1 MDEDML
7 RCVTEQGF
15 AARTLPL
22 PLYVRA
28 HAEVLVPAADA
39 GERLDLRAA
48 DIPLLDV
55 AVAADRRG
63 ALRQLVERA
72 AVLRIVGS
80 GHGSLRDSLPD
91 SGGDARADVRDGS
104 PPAVGAGDSHDEAVA
119 RAIHQELARRRAESG
134 IEKGTLIT
142 GRDQAGGPSGVALR
156 GVDGRIDCY
165 LLGETAGVPAVGA
178 VLRLDRLERPLCAV
192 VCDLW
197 ERRGVERAVQAV
209 LREFVVTTLPRR
221 DDTDRAPLPYGDFH
235 DVVAV
240 GETDFETLAP
250 RPPRDETGEL
260 RDRLRLHGHRASVR
274 VLGPADR
281 AALVAC
287 RLEPTA
293 TSEPSADSESEPV
306 RRPTTGIED
315 DWRPRDV
322 AALGLR
328 APRQLSLT
336 YERDDVRIGRVYHEN
351 SKMRTAY
358 GTLPVVDI
366 AEMSPP
372 ARRLLGQAY
381 RDFGHARRQYPM
393 RPSGQPRLLTL
404 DQVVRRRRSWAAMGD
419 GELSRAELAHLLT
432 LSYGTTGAAVAGQ
445 DLRLPLRATPS
456 AGGLYSSDLFVLVD
470 RVSGVEPG
478 LYYFHP
484 GKRLLQLVDDERT
497 LAEVAEYTGYRE
509 RAGEAA
515 AMVVYVGAFRRNQ
528 WKYRERGYRTV
539 LLDCGHLAQSVVT
552 TATSLG
558 LVAHPMIAFVDDY
571 FNAYVGVDGV
581 EDAVLY
587 LTLLGPRRTGDE
599 AA

>member
-72 AVLRIVGS
+72 AVLRIIRS
-80 GHGSLRDSLPD
+80 GHDSLHDPRDS
-91 SGGDARADVRDGS
+91 GADARDGS

-119 RAIHQELARRRAESG
+119 RAIYQELACRRAESG

-142 GRDQAGGPSGVALR
+142 GREQADGPEGVALR

-221 DDTDRAPLPYGDFH
+221 EDADRAPFPYGDFH

-250 RPPRDETGEL
+250 LPPQGETGEL
-260 RDRLRLHGHRASVR
+260 RDRLRLHGHRARVR

-281 AALVAC
+281 TALVAC

-293 TSEPSADSESEPV
+293 KAEPSDESEHT
-306 RRPTTGIED
+306 RRPTTDTYD

-393 RPSGQPRLLTL
+393 RPAGEPRLLTL

-419 GELSRAELAHLLT
+419 GELTRAELAHLLT

-456 AGGLYSSDLFVLVD
+456 AGGLYSSDMFVLVD

>member
-1 MDEDML
+1 MDEDMT

-39 GERLDLRAA
+39 GENLDLRAA

-55 AVAADRRG
+55 AVSADRRG
-63 ALRQLVERA
+63 ALRQLAERA
-72 AVLRIVGS
+72 AVLRIRRSTTDAGDDVG
-80 GHGSLRDSLPD
+80 DD
-91 SGGDARADVRDGS
+91 GDDDS
-104 PPAVGAGDSHDEAVA
+104 PPSVGAGDTHDEAVT
-119 RAIHQELARRRAESG
+119 RAIYTELARRRADSG

-142 GRDQAGGPSGVALR
+142 GRDQVAGLR
-156 GVDGRIDCY
+156 GVAGRIDCY
-165 LLGETAGVPAVGA
+165 LLGESAGVPAVGA
-178 VLRLDRLERPLCAV
+178 VLRLDAAERPLCAV

-197 ERRGVERAVQAV
+197 ERRGVERAVLAV
-209 LREFVVTTLPRR
+209 LREFVVSTLPRR
-221 DDTDRAPLPYGDFH
+221 EDADREPSPYGDFH

-240 GETDFETLAP
+240 GETGFDTLAP
-250 RPPRDETGEL
+250 EPPPDEIAEL
-260 RDRLRLHGHRASVR
+260 RARLSLHGHRASVR

-281 AALVAC
+281 TTLVAC
-287 RLEPTA
+287 RVDPEP
-293 TSEPSADSESEPV
+293 E
-306 RRPTTGIED
+306 RRPTADAAD

-336 YERDDVRIGRVYHEN
+336 YERDDVRVGRVYHEN

-358 GTLPVVDI
+358 GTLPPVDL
-366 AEMSPP
+366 AQMSAP

-393 RPSGQPRLLTL
+393 RPAGRPRLLTL

-419 GELSRAELAHLLT
+419 GQLALAELAHLLT
-432 LSYGTTGAAVAGQ
+432 LSYGTTGAAIAGQ

-456 AGGLYSSDLFVLVD
+456 AGGLYSCDMFVLVD
-470 RVSGVEPG
+470 RVTGVEPG

-484 GKRLLQLVDDERT
+484 GKRLLQLVDDDRT

-599 AA
+599 TA

>member
-72 AVLRIVGS
+72 AVLRILRS
-80 GHGSLRDSLPD
+80 GRGSLHDSLPD
-91 SGGDARADVRDGS
+91 SDGDSGADARDGS
-104 PPAVGAGDSHDEAVA
+104 PPAVGAGDSHDEAVT
-119 RAIHQELARRRAESG
+119 RAIYQELARRRAESG

-142 GRDQAGGPSGVALR
+142 GRDQADGPEGVSLR

-165 LLGETAGVPAVGA
+165 LLGETAGVPALGA

-221 DDTDRAPLPYGDFH
+221 EDADRAPISYGDFH

-240 GETDFETLAP
+240 GETDFGTLAP

-260 RDRLRLHGHRASVR
+260 RARLRLHGHRASVR
-274 VLGPADR
+274 VLGPPDR
-281 AALVAC
+281 TALVAC
-287 RLEPTA
+287 RLEPA
-293 TSEPSADSESEPV
+293 AESEPAKL
-306 RRPTTGIED
+306 PTTGTED

-366 AEMSPP
+366 AEMSLP

-393 RPSGQPRLLTL
+393 RPAGRPRLLTL

-419 GELSRAELAHLLT
+419 GALTRAELAHLLT

-470 RVSGVEPG
+470 RVTGVEPG

>member
-72 AVLRIVGS
+72 AVLRILRS
-80 GHGSLRDSLPD
+80 GRGSLHDPRD
-91 SGGDARADVRDGS
+91 SGGDARDGS

-119 RAIHQELARRRAESG
+119 RAIYQELARRRAESG

-142 GRDQAGGPSGVALR
+142 GRDQADGPEGVALR

-221 DDTDRAPLPYGDFH
+221 EDADRSPSLYGDFH

-240 GETDFETLAP
+240 GETDFESLAP

-281 AALVAC
+281 TALVAC

-293 TSEPSADSESEPV
+293 KAEPSTESEPAK
-306 RRPTTGIED
+306 RPTADTED

-322 AALGLR
+322 VAIGLR

-381 RDFGHARRQYPM
+381 RDFDHARRQYPM
-393 RPSGQPRLLTL
+393 RPAGEPRLLTL

-419 GELSRAELAHLLT
+419 GELTRAELAHLLT

-470 RVSGVEPG
+470 RVTGVEPG

>member
-72 AVLRIVGS
+72 AVLRILRS
-80 GHGSLRDSLPD
+80 GRGSLHDPRDSA
-91 SGGDARADVRDGS
+91 DARDGS
-104 PPAVGAGDSHDEAVA
+104 PPAVGAGDSHDEAVT
-119 RAIHQELARRRAESG
+119 RAIYLELARRRAESG

-142 GRDQAGGPSGVALR
+142 GRDQADGPEGVALR

-165 LLGETAGVPAVGA
+165 LLGETAGVPALGA

-221 DDTDRAPLPYGDFH
+221 EDADRAPFPHGDFH
-235 DVVAV
+235 DVVTV
-240 GETDFETLAP
+240 GETDFATLAP

-260 RDRLRLHGHRASVR
+260 RDRLRLHGHRARVR

-281 AALVAC
+281 TALVAC

-293 TSEPSADSESEPV
+293 KSEPAKLPAAD
-306 RRPTTGIED
+306 TED

-336 YERDDVRIGRVYHEN
+336 YERDDVRISRVYHEN

-366 AEMSPP
+366 AEMSQP

-393 RPSGQPRLLTL
+393 RPAGRPRLLTL

-419 GELSRAELAHLLT
+419 GELTRAELAHLLT

-470 RVSGVEPG
+470 RVTGVEPG

>member
-7 RCVTEQGF
+7 RCLTEQGF

-39 GERLDLRAA
+39 GENLDLRAA

-72 AVLRIVGS
+72 TVLRI
-80 GHGSLRDSLPD
+80 LR
-91 SGGDARADVRDGS
+91 SGGEDPSEELGR
-104 PPAVGAGDSHDEAVA
+104 PPAVGAGDSRDEAVA
-119 RAIHQELARRRAESG
+119 RAIYAELARRRADSG

-142 GRDQAGGPSGVALR
+142 GHDEGVGPGGVGPGVGPGGVGQRGVGLR

-178 VLRLDRLERPLCAV
+178 VLRLDRMERPLCAV

-197 ERRGVERAVQAV
+197 ERRGVERAVRAV

-221 DDTDRAPLPYGDFH
+221 EGADREPSAYGDFQ

-240 GETDFETLAP
+240 GETGFDTL
-250 RPPRDETGEL
+250 PPEPPPDETGEL
-260 RDRLRLHGHRASVR
+260 RARLRLHGHRAAVR
-274 VLGPADR
+274 TLGPADGP
-281 AALVAC
+281 ALVAC
-287 RLEPTA
+287 RVEPGPGTA
-293 TSEPSADSESEPV
+293 SPERATADA
-306 RRPTTGIED
+306 ED

-322 AALGLR
+322 VALGLR

-358 GTLPVVDI
+358 GTLPLVDL

-381 RDFGHARRQYPM
+381 RDFGHARRQYPT
-393 RPSGQPRLLTL
+393 RPAGEPRLLTL

-419 GELSRAELAHLLT
+419 GELSLAELAHLLT
-432 LSYGTTGAAVAGQ
+432 LSYGTTGAAVAGE

-456 AGGLYSSDLFVLVD
+456 AGGLYSCDMFVLVD
-470 RVSGVEPG
+470 RVTGVEPG

-509 RAGEAA
+509 RAGGAA

>member
-48 DIPLLDV
+48 GIPLLDV

-72 AVLRIVGS
+72 AVLRILRS
-80 GHGSLRDSLPD
+80 GHGSLRDSLHHSDGD
-91 SGGDARADVRDGS
+91 SRADARDGG

-119 RAIHQELARRRAESG
+119 RAIYQELACRRAESG

-142 GRDQAGGPSGVALR
+142 GRDQGDGPEGVALR

-178 VLRLDRLERPLCAV
+178 VLR
-192 VCDLW
+192 
-197 ERRGVERAVQAV
+197 
-209 LREFVVTTLPRR
+209 EFVVTTLPRR
-221 DDTDRAPLPYGDFH
+221 EDAERAPFPYGDFH
-235 DVVAV
+235 YVVAV
-240 GETDFETLAP
+240 GETDFATLAP

-281 AALVAC
+281 TALVAC
-287 RLEPTA
+287 RLKPTA
-293 TSEPSADSESEPV
+293 KSEPSADSESGPA
-306 RRPTTGIED
+306 RRPTTGTED

-322 AALGLR
+322 VALGLR

-393 RPSGQPRLLTL
+393 RPAGQPRLLTL

-419 GELSRAELAHLLT
+419 GELTRAELAHLLT
-432 LSYGTTGAAVAGQ
+432 LSYGTTGAAVA
-445 DLRLPLRATPS
+445 
-456 AGGLYSSDLFVLVD
+456 
-470 RVSGVEPG
+470 
-478 LYYFHP
+478 
-484 GKRLLQLVDDERT
+484 
-497 LAEVAEYTGYRE
+497 
-509 RAGEAA
+509 
-515 AMVVYVGAFRRNQ
+515 
-528 WKYRERGYRTV
+528 
-539 LLDCGHLAQSVVT
+539 
-552 TATSLG
+552 
-558 LVAHPMIAFVDDY
+558 
-571 FNAYVGVDGV
+571 
-581 EDAVLY
+581 
-587 LTLLGPRRTGDE
+587 
-599 AA
+599 

>member
-72 AVLRIVGS
+72 AVLRILRS
-80 GHGSLRDSLPD
+80 GRGSLHDPRD
-91 SGGDARADVRDGS
+91 SGGDARDGS

-119 RAIHQELARRRAESG
+119 RAIYQELARRRAESG

-142 GRDQAGGPSGVALR
+142 GRDQADGPEGVALR

-221 DDTDRAPLPYGDFH
+221 EDADRSPSLYGDFH

-240 GETDFETLAP
+240 GETDFESLAP

-281 AALVAC
+281 TALVAC

-293 TSEPSADSESEPV
+293 KAEPAK
-306 RRPTTGIED
+306 RPTADTEV

-322 AALGLR
+322 VALGLR

-381 RDFGHARRQYPM
+381 RDFGHTRRQYPM
-393 RPSGQPRLLTL
+393 RPAGEPRLLTL

-419 GELSRAELAHLLT
+419 GELTRAELAHLLT

-470 RVSGVEPG
+470 RVTGVEPG

>member
-72 AVLRIVGS
+72 AVLRILRS
-80 GHGSLRDSLPD
+80 GHGSLHDPRDP
-91 SGGDARADVRDGS
+91 GGDARDDG

-119 RAIHQELARRRAESG
+119 RAIYQELACRRAESG

-142 GRDQAGGPSGVALR
+142 GRDQADGPGGVALR

-221 DDTDRAPLPYGDFH
+221 EGTDRAPFPYGDFH

-240 GETDFETLAP
+240 GETDFATLTP
-250 RPPRDETGEL
+250 RPPRDGTGEL

-281 AALVAC
+281 TALVAC
-287 RLEPTA
+287 RLEPAAKSEA
-293 TSEPSADSESEPV
+293 TGNCEPSAESEPV
-306 RRPTTGIED
+306 KRPTTDTED

-322 AALGLR
+322 ATLGLR

-393 RPSGQPRLLTL
+393 RPAGEPRLLTL

-419 GELSRAELAHLLT
+419 GELTRAELAHLLT

-470 RVSGVEPG
+470 RVTGVEPG

-552 TATSLG
+552 AATSLG

>member
-28 HAEVLVPAADA
+28 HAEVLVPAAGA

-72 AVLRIVGS
+72 AVLRILRS
-80 GHGSLRDSLPD
+80 GRDSLRDPRF
-91 SGGDARADVRDGS
+91 SGGDARDGS

-119 RAIHQELARRRAESG
+119 RAIYRELACRRAESG

-142 GRDQAGGPSGVALR
+142 GRDQADGPEGVALR

-221 DDTDRAPLPYGDFH
+221 EDADRAPFPYGDFH

-240 GETDFETLAP
+240 GETDFATMAP

-260 RDRLRLHGHRASVR
+260 RARLRLHGHRASVR

-281 AALVAC
+281 TALVAC

-293 TSEPSADSESEPV
+293 KSEPSAESDPSAESEPV
-306 RRPTTGIED
+306 KRPTTDTED

-366 AEMSPP
+366 AEMSPS

-393 RPSGQPRLLTL
+393 RPAGEPRLLTL

-419 GELSRAELAHLLT
+419 GELTRAELAHLLT
-432 LSYGTTGAAVAGQ
+432 LSYGTTGAAVAGR

-497 LAEVAEYTGYRE
+497 LVEVAEYTGYRD

-515 AMVVYVGAFRRNQ
+515 VMVVYVGAFRRNQ

-599 AA
+599 VA

>member
-28 HAEVLVPAADA
+28 YAEVLVLAANA
-39 GERLDLRAA
+39 GENLDLRAA

-72 AVLRIVGS
+72 AVLRI
-80 GHGSLRDSLPD
+80 LRSVDD
-91 SGGDARADVRDGS
+91 TGGDR

-119 RAIHQELARRRAESG
+119 RAIYTELARRRADSG
-134 IEKGTLIT
+134 IEKGTLIA
-142 GRDQAGGPSGVALR
+142 GRDQGAGQRGVGHQGAAQRGVGLR

-165 LLGETAGVPAVGA
+165 LLGESAGVPAVGA
-178 VLRLDRLERPLCAV
+178 VLRLDRMERPLCAV

-197 ERRGVERAVQAV
+197 ERRGVERAVRAV
-209 LREFVVTTLPRR
+209 LREFVVTTLPRSEDAHR
-221 DDTDRAPLPYGDFH
+221 EPAPYGAFH

-240 GETDFETLAP
+240 GETGFDTLTAE
-250 RPPRDETGEL
+250 PPRDETGEL
-260 RDRLRLHGHRASVR
+260 RARLSLNGHRASVR
-274 VLGPADR
+274 VLGPAHR
-281 AALVAC
+281 TALVAC
-287 RLEPTA
+287 RVEPEPGSVPEERLTA
-293 TSEPSADSESEPV
+293 DA
-306 RRPTTGIED
+306 ED
-315 DWRPRDV
+315 DWKPRDV
-322 AALGLR
+322 VALGLR

-336 YERDDVRIGRVYHEN
+336 YERDDVRVGRVYHEN

-358 GTLPVVDI
+358 GTLPPVDI

-381 RDFGHARRQYPM
+381 RDFGHARRQYPT
-393 RPSGQPRLLTL
+393 RPAGEPRLLTL

-419 GELSRAELAHLLT
+419 GELTLAELAHLLT

-456 AGGLYSSDLFVLVD
+456 AGGLYSCDMFVLVD
-470 RVSGVEPG
+470 RVTGVEPG

-497 LAEVAEYTGYRE
+497 LAEVADYTGYRE

-599 AA
+599 TA